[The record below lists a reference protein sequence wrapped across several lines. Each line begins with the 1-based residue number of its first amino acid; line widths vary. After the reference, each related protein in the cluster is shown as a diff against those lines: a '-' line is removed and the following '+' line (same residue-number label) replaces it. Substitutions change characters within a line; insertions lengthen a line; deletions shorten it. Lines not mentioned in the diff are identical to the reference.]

1 VDKSGREAALIN
13 LQQGQRTLLVQNI
26 KYYSIYQLIYV
37 IFVVIL
43 SSIGAFFHFL
53 LDHEIS
59 IVESWLHNNHWEILI
74 SAKLISLFIISRW
87 FKIRLYQL
95 KSIRELVQEFVH
107 WPEAK
112 AVVVALFMI
121 VSYLALGKVNFSG
134 QNVGYW
140 YFQFASF
147 LGIFLFFGI
156 EFIMIA
162 YLDDILNKKAE
173 PNRMAMGF
181 LYTLVF
187 AIAFRMSVPDYY
199 GLMPYVV
206 LCYSSLIYLSGK
218 SFKSWSNVVCFLL
231 LFVAPMGSFFGM
243 DPVWGDDFS
252 PFKVHKKLNLAF
264 LAAIW
269 MISFFYYKYRDQLI
283 NSARKLL
290 R

>member
-1 VDKSGREAALIN
+1 V
-13 LQQGQRTLLVQNI
+13 
-26 KYYSIYQLIYV
+26 
-37 IFVVIL
+37 
-43 SSIGAFFHFL
+43 
-53 LDHEIS
+53 
-59 IVESWLHNNHWEILI
+59 
-74 SAKLISLFIISRW
+74 ISRW
-87 FKIRLYQL
+87 FKIRLYEL
-95 KSIRELVQEFVH
+95 KSVRSLIQEFVH
-107 WPEAK
+107 FPEGK
-112 AVVVALFMI
+112 AVVVALFMVI
-121 VSYLALGKVNFSG
+121 SYLTLGKASFSS

-140 YFQFASF
+140 YYQIASF
-147 LGIFLFFGI
+147 LGLFIFFGI

-173 PNRMAMGF
+173 PDRLILGF
-181 LYTLVF
+181 FYTLIF
-187 AIAFRMSVPDYY
+187 TAAFRLSVPDYY

-252 PFKVHKKLNLAF
+252 PFKMDKKLNLGF
-264 LAAIW
+264 LAVIW